1 MRKQSTASAVS
12 QNQPLHAETRA
23 RTTSD
28 WSRKVPFKT
37 FDDLI
42 SNIRSFTRGV
52 LYMLRLIS
60 LTGQNGVVKAK
71 FWDKRKGRC
80 VSSFNRKDIY
90 RRGLRYTFSFR

>member
-42 SNIRSFTRGV
+42 SNIRSFTRGGV
-52 LYMLRLIS
+52 LYVALDLFDW
-60 LTGQNGVVKAK
+60 AK
-71 FWDKRKGRC
+71 R
-80 VSSFNRKDIY
+80 SSESQIL
-90 RRGLRYTFSFR
+90 G